1 MSRLLIVANRLP
13 ITVTPTETGVEV
25 QRSMGGLATG
35 LMRPHEQSDGLWIGW
50 SGAPGDLDPARQA
63 LLDEELA
70 AMRLVN
76 VPLTA
81 DQVTRFYEGFSNGVL
96 WPLFHYLL
104 DQVPLHVSHWD
115 GYVEANEAFADVVAA
130 HYRPGDLIW
139 VHDYQLLLLPGLLR
153 DRLPAA
159 KIGFFLHIPFPTEEL
174 FRTLPARDRLLQGM
188 LGADLVGF
196 HTPAYLRHFATSLT
210 DILGH
215 SVEIDRLQVPGRE
228 VRLGVFPMGVD
239 AASFA
244 ALAADP
250 AVEGEARAIR
260 GDGSVRI
267 LVGVDRLDYTKG
279 IPRRLLAYE
288 RMLEIHPDLREK
300 VRLVQVAVPSRTNV
314 GAYQD
319 FRSLVDGLVGRING
333 AFGTPRWV
341 PVHYIFRGLSE
352 SDLVAL
358 YRAADVML
366 VTPLRDGMNL
376 VAKEF
381 VASRVDGDGVLVLS
395 EFAGA
400 SWELPEAL
408 QVNPYDVDG
417 AAEVFYRALGMPR
430 EERRARLT
438 PLRTRVQTFDVH
450 RWVASF
456 LEQLSELTPAGPRS
470 GPAAGAAAV
479 HRALTC
485 RLAETDSLLLLLDY
499 DGTLVPFTPTPELA
513 RPDRELLA
521 LLRALAG
528 RPETEVHVVSGRPQ
542 NTLEE
547 WLGDLPIWL
556 HAEHGFVSRDPE
568 TREWVPAAEL
578 GGSWREPVLG
588 ILREI
593 TQRTPGSLVEIKAAA
608 LAWHYRMADQETGAR
623 RANELRLH
631 LNQLLSNQPVEIL
644 AGNRVIEIRPYG
656 VHKGRIVPPL
666 GPDRQAATTILAVG
680 DDRTDED
687 LFGALPPEA
696 ITIRV
701 GPGTTRARFRLD
713 GVAAVRRVLH
723 SLLEAGIAA
732 VPDQR

>member
-13 ITVTPTETGVEV
+13 ITVTATETGVEV

-50 SGAPGDLDPARQA
+50 SGAPGDLDAERQA
-63 LLDEELA
+63 RLDEELA

-76 VPLTA
+76 VPLSS
-81 DQVTRFYEGFSNGVL
+81 DQVTQFYEGFSNGVL

-104 DQVPLHVSHWD
+104 DQVPLHVSHWE

-153 DRLPAA
+153 DRLPGAR
-159 KIGFFLHIPFPTEEL
+159 IGFFLHIPFPSEEL

-215 SVEIDRLQVPGRE
+215 SVEIDRVQVPGRE

-244 ALAADP
+244 AMAADP
-250 AVEGEARAIR
+250 AVEAEARTIR
-260 GDGSVRI
+260 GDGSARI

-288 RMLEIHPDLREK
+288 RMLEIHPELRK
-300 VRLVQVAVPSRTNV
+300 RVRLVQVAVPSRTNV

-319 FRSLVDGLVGRING
+319 FRALVDGLVGRING

-341 PVHYIFRGLSE
+341 PVHYIFRALSE
-352 SDLVAL
+352 SELVAL

-381 VASRVDGDGVLVLS
+381 IASRVDGDGVLVLS

-470 GPAAGAAAV
+470 GPAAGAVAV
-479 HRALTC
+479 HRALSC

-521 LLRALAG
+521 LLRALAS
-528 RPETEVHVVSGRPQ
+528 RPDTEVHVVSGRPQ

-547 WLGDLPIWL
+547 WLGELPVWL

-568 TREWVPAAEL
+568 TRQWVPAAEL
-578 GGSWREPVLG
+578 GGSWREPVLA

-644 AGNRVIEIRPYG
+644 AGNRVVEIRPYG

-666 GPDRQAATTILAVG
+666 TPERQAATAILAIG

-696 ITIRV
+696 ITVRV
-701 GPGTTRARFRLD
+701 GPGTTRARFRLE

-723 SLLEAGIAA
+723 SLVESGLAA
-732 VPDQR
+732 VPDKR